1 MGDYGFM
8 RREILKSVCATPSSH
23 GGLSKKVA
31 ICTEKRD
38 LTRTQPFS
46 NRDLRP
52 EALQLWEVNVCCL
65 SAPPPFWRLYAFFL
79 CIPGW
84 PAAGFVVQDN
94 AELLLLLFSCFRLP
108 GLGLQRASPGL
119 VFSLWYFDAT
129 AQLTKASI
137 TTMSTTKR
145 FWYFSPAKS
154 HMQTEWAFYFY
165 WAT

>member
-1 MGDYGFM
+1 MK
-8 RREILKSVCATPSSH
+8 REILKSVCATPSSH

-46 NRDLRP
+46 NRSPPTVRSKCVLFKRTP
-52 EALQLWEVNVCCL
+52 TLLEALCI
-65 SAPPPFWRLYAFFL
+65 FL

-108 GLGLQRASPGL
+108 VLGLQRASPGL

-154 HMQTEWAFYFY
+154 HMQTE
-165 WAT
+165 